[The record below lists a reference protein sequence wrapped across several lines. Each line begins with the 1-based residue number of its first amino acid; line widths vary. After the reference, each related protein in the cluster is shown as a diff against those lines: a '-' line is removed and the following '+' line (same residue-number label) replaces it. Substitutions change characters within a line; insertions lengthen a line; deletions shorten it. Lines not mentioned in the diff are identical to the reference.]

1 MSGLMGQQGQQPF
14 DEGAFAQALQQAALF
29 GASQGDPMSRMSRDA
44 AQRQAA
50 NYQANKWE
58 WDKLLASGQDLPTE
72 DMSKP
77 AWQRASRT
85 FQVPGQGSMNMMG
98 GLMGQQTG
106 QMMPNYFSLPQFGL
120 TPQSVNPN
128 YAQDI
133 RNIFQQYG
141 PMGLMGLF

>member
-1 MSGLMGQQGQQPF
+1 MANEQRPF
-14 DEGAFAQALQQAALF
+14 DEQGFTQALQQALMF
-29 GASQGDPMSRMSRDA
+29 GAAQGDPMSRMARDA

-77 AWQRASRT
+77 AWQRGSRQYT
-85 FQVPGQGSMNMMG
+85 IPGQGQGGMNLMG

-106 QMMPNYFSLPQFGL
+106 QMMPNYYALPQFGL